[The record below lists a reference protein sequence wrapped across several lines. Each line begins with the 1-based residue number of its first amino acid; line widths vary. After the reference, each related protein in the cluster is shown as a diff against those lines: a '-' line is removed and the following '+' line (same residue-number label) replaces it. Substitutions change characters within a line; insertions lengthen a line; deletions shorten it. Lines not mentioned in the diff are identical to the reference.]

1 MAGPMNP
8 YDAPEPERRGMS
20 GTSKVFLAFGIGCGV
35 LVLLCC
41 GVIGIGGYFTAN
53 YAQNSFSEDPAKVRE
68 VTDEIAQI
76 NIPEVLEPKASIDAR
91 IPFSDERLMTWVF
104 FASADDHSFLILAQF
119 GPVLA
124 DSDDLEREVRKSM
137 RESGTVN
144 DEEVDVIESE
154 TYETTIHDEDASFQI
169 AKVEGRDSGQEYWQA
184 TGKFAGDGGPAI
196 LILRLTAEGFSK
208 EQLLDI
214 IKSME

>member
-20 GTSKVFLAFGIGCGV
+20 GTSKVVLAFGIGCGV
-35 LVLLCC
+35 LLLLCC
-41 GVIGIGGYFTAN
+41 GVIGIGGYFAAN
-53 YAQNSFSEDPAKVRE
+53 YAQDSFSEDPAKARE

-76 NIPEVLEPKASIDAR
+76 NIPDVLEPKASIDAR
-91 IPFSDERLMTWVF
+91 VPFTGERLMTWAF
-104 FASADDHSFLILAQF
+104 YASADGEDFLILAEF
-119 GPVLA
+119 GPMLA
-124 DSDDLEREVRKSM
+124 DTGDLEREVRKSM

-154 TYETTIHDEDASFQI
+154 TYDTKIHDEDASFQI
-169 AKVEGRDSGQEYWQA
+169 AKVEGRNSGNEYWQA
-184 TGKFAGDGGPAI
+184 TGQFTGDGGPAL
-196 LILRLTAEGFSK
+196 LILRLSAEEFSK
-208 EQLLDI
+208 EQVLDI